1 VTLARTGEILALQFT
16 REENKM
22 SYPVSGVIQQKDVKA
37 TAWGN
42 KVAFMIG
49 NRWYSCL
56 DKNIGDTHVKD
67 LLMGLGQGDEVELDI
82 VDNVSKKDGK
92 TYANIVGATRVERID
107 KETGAKNPPK
117 DTGGD
122 ERTRSMALAYAK
134 DLCVA
139 GKIELGDI
147 YSQADYFIAYI
158 KGKKRED
165 EEPF

>member
-1 VTLARTGEILALQFT
+1 MKAEGI
-16 REENKM
+16 
-22 SYPVSGVIQQKDVKA
+22 IQRKKVDSTQ
-37 TAWGN
+37 WGN
-42 KVAFMIG
+42 RVSFMLG
-49 NRWYSCL
+49 NKWYSCF
-56 DKNIGDTHVKD
+56 DKNIGDTHTREM
-67 LLMGLGQGDEVELDI
+67 LHGLVEGDEVEFE
-82 VDNVSKKDGK
+82 VVEKPNKNRPGEVF
-92 TYANIVGATRVERID
+92 YNIVGAVRVERID